1 MSLGHL
7 PKRVFITGASGFIGQ
22 QLMQRYRALGCEV
35 RGMDLLADPSQS
47 IVGADLCQ
55 PQQWAP
61 HAQGCELFIHTAAVV
76 SLAADWEDYRRISVQ
91 GVRHALDVA
100 QRAGCRRFVHFS
112 YILAMGYDY
121 PDGADEHWPV
131 VIGEHGRYGVAKGA
145 SEHLVLN
152 AHAQGRLDCCIIRPG
167 DVYGPG
173 SRAWLLEPLK
183 MARAGRLLLPDGGNG
198 IFTPVYI
205 GDLIDGTLLAAHSE
219 IASGQIYILW
229 GEEAVS
235 CRTFFGYHWRWAGR
249 RGQPPTL
256 PLSVALP
263 LAKIA
268 QWLNRRR
275 GKRDETCPDTLRMFA
290 RRGAFNG
297 QKAREQLDFA
307 PKVALSEGMAHS
319 AQWLRDIGEL
329 DS

>member
-22 QLMQRYRALGCEV
+22 HLMQRYRALGCEV

-55 PQQWAP
+55 PEQWAP
-61 HAQGCELFIHTAAVV
+61 HAKDCELFIHTAAVV
-76 SLAADWEDYRRISVQ
+76 SLAADWEEYRRISVQ
-91 GVRHALDVA
+91 GVSHALDVA

-112 YILAMGYDY
+112 SILAMGCNY
-121 PDGADEHWPV
+121 PDGADETWPV
-131 VIGEHGRYGVAKGA
+131 VIGKHCRYGVAKGA
-145 SEHLVLN
+145 SEHLVLA

-198 IFTPVYI
+198 VFTPVYI
-205 GDLIDGTLLAAHSE
+205 DDLVDGTLLAAHSE

-235 CRTFFGYHWRWAGR
+235 CRRFFGHHWRWAGR
-249 RGQPPTL
+249 KGNPPSL
-256 PLSVALP
+256 PSSVALP
-263 LAKIA
+263 LARLVQA
-268 QWLNRRR
+268 LNHLR
-275 GKRDETCPDTLRMFA
+275 GKRDETCPDTIRMFN
-290 RRGAFNG
+290 RGGSFDG
-297 QKAREQLDFA
+297 SKARDQLGYR
-307 PKVALSEGMAHS
+307 PKISLAEGMRRS
-319 AQWLRDIGEL
+319 EQWLRDSGQL
-329 DS
+329 